1 MVYGEK
7 AQEVSISAAGKE
19 KITQKGT
26 FQKRIN
32 EMDEEIKIE
41 DNIAPLILPKNYEAN
56 RNLSGKSLA
65 KTSQTHLQTKE
76 KVVE

>member
-41 DNIAPLILPKNYEAN
+41 DNIAPLILPKNYEGN
-56 RNLSGKSLA
+56 KNLSGKSLA
-65 KTSQTHLQTKE
+65 KTSQTQLPTKE
-76 KVVE
+76 KAVE

>member
-7 AQEVSISAAGKE
+7 AQEVSISAVGKE
-19 KITQKGT
+19 KITQKGA
-26 FQKRIN
+26 FQKRSN

-56 RNLSGKSLA
+56 KNLSGKSLA
-65 KTSQTHLQTKE
+65 KTSQTQLSTKE
-76 KVVE
+76 KAVE

>member
-41 DNIAPLILPKNYEAN
+41 DNIAPLILPKNYEGN
-56 RNLSGKSLA
+56 KNHSGKSLA
-65 KTSQTHLQTKE
+65 KTSQTQLSTKE
-76 KVVE
+76 KAVE